1 MTAITAIGG
10 GSGRSRARSSAP
22 AGSAVDSHAPQ
33 VGADRSQPVAVP
45 DLAIAMP
52 LDPYLT
58 LRALAA
64 YSGCSTRWLRERLTC
79 LTHPLPHYRVNGKI
93 LVRRSE
99 FDTWMAPFRQ
109 LGSPVRE
116 AAVAALA
123 RAGVQVQ
130 PRAGSAAPA
139 G

>member
-1 MTAITAIGG
+1 M
-10 GSGRSRARSSAP
+10 
-22 AGSAVDSHAPQ
+22 DSQVPQ
-33 VGADRSQPVAVP
+33 VGADRPQLVAVR
-45 DLAIAMP
+45 DITIATP

-93 LVRRSE
+93 LVRPSE

-116 AAVAALA
+116 ACG
-123 RAGVQVQ
+123 RG
-130 PRAGSAAPA
+130 PGTSRSPGPA
-139 G
+139 EGRVSCASRLTASRSVVGR